1 MIKLTRL
8 AGVLQLLA
16 LYSLS
21 AYAQRTAST
30 SDPAISYSGDWSTSA
45 IGMYLNKA
53 DVPVVAALT
62 AGGGSHVAMQTGS
75 TATFTFTVSLA
86 LRTVKRSQAQ
96 INSPAGHF
104 RQVQIYSRLA
114 SSGRA
119 SRAGRKVGTGRHRPR
134 CDRP

>member
-62 AGGGSHVAMQTGS
+62 AGGGSHVALQTGS

-86 LRTVKRSQAQ
+86 RKSGQKVASSDQLSCRALPSSSDLLAPGFKRS
-96 INSPAGHF
+96 SK
-104 RQVQIYSRLA
+104 SRWTE
-114 SSGRA
+114 S
-119 SRAGRKVGTGRHRPR
+119 RHRSI
-134 CDRP
+134 